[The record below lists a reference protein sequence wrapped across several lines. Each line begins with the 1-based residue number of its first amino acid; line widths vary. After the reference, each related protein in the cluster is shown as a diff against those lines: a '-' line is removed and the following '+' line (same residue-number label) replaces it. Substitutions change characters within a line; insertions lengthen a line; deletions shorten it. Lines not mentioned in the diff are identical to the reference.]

1 MAKDYNIKISI
12 DSAGAI
18 SSIDGVTKALDKTG
32 EAADNTEKQI
42 KELASSLRT
51 LDPKTKQWQDLAKQY
66 QELGGNAKVLN
77 GGLKDLKTTLAS
89 TDPNTEEWKQLNATY
104 IQLGGSVEELTSQ
117 RLSNL
122 KTQMD
127 GLAPDSEQYKKLAD
141 EFTNLGGKIEPVVTP
156 VKSLKTQIKE
166 LQNELLSGRIPEGSK
181 EFEEMTTRLTE
192 LKDKAADF
200 REEIGAKTG
209 SQLEQTTQGF
219 GLMRERLSNLD
230 FVGAAESA
238 KQFSTTLKNFSWKDV
253 VGGFRAMKTAILE
266 ASAAML
272 SNPIIATLAVI
283 ALAIAGVVMAFK
295 LNEKNVQE
303 STDKMLANID
313 RLAEERKRQEKL
325 ELAAAQGNA
334 QKVYEAKM
342 SAMRAEKADNAK
354 KILEI
359 LEQEKT
365 GTKMTEDQFK
375 QLTDARKRNA
385 DLQVEIEI
393 AKIDRI
399 NALNQAAFDLERQ
412 FQQVGMTE
420 REKAVDDLNNKFED
434 QRKKLVELGAT
445 QEQLATLELV
455 QQDEQRK
462 LNAQFAKEDAE
473 KGKAAKDKKK
483 ADAKE
488 IADALKEAK
497 QTQMNEE
504 IAMEEDL
511 TERIRRAKMS
521 DKDIRIEA
529 IRDEYFT
536 LIENAKDL
544 GMDYVALEK
553 EMQKKITDIQQEG
566 VKERQQL
573 QTQMMLDA
581 IAEEEQYFQMSLD
594 AGKTEH
600 ELKLQQLEEQ
610 YFAEKTMMEQYQID
624 TTDLTKKYEQNK
636 TLIEME
642 ERQRRVDQQVEWA
655 NMSINLLTSLSD
667 LGEQQ
672 TEQGRKKAFKR
683 NKALQIAQAT
693 ADTYASATK
702 AYGSQLVVGDVTSP
716 VRASIAAGIA
726 VATGLANIA
735 KISKTQYEGGSTTTP
750 SGGGGGSMGG
760 GTGETTGTTNSS
772 AQFNPLVTNFINNRP
787 EQITPA
793 YVLAGDVASA
803 TEARDKVE
811 NLARIK

>member
-1 MAKDYNIKISI
+1 MAKEYQVKISI
-12 DSAGAI
+12 DSSGAI

-32 EAADNTEKQI
+32 EAADDTNKQI
-42 KELASSLRT
+42 KQLATSLRT

-66 QELGGNAKVLN
+66 QDLGGNAKVLN
-77 GGLKDLKTTLAS
+77 GGLKDLRNTLAN
-89 TDPNTEEWKQLNATY
+89 TDTNTEEWKQLNSVY
-104 IQLGGSVEELTSQ
+104 LQLGGSVEQLTSQ
-117 RLSNL
+117 RLSVL
-122 KTQMD
+122 KTQLD
-127 GLAPDSEQYKKLAD
+127 GLAPDSEKYKKVAD
-141 EFTNLGGKIEPVVTP
+141 EFTNLGGKIEPVVQP
-156 VKSLKTQIKE
+156 VKTLKQQIKE
-166 LQNELLSGRIPEGSK
+166 LQNELLSGKIPEGSQ
-181 EFEEMTTRLTE
+181 EFQDMSNQLTE

-200 REEIGAKTG
+200 NEEIGARTG

-219 GLMRERLSNLD
+219 GLMQDRLRNLD

-238 KQFSTTLKNFSWKDV
+238 KSFSTTLKNFSWKDI
-253 VGGFRAMKTAILE
+253 VGGFRAMKTAMLE

-272 SNPIIATLAVI
+272 ANPIVATLAVI
-283 ALAIAGVVMAFK
+283 AIAIAGVVMAFK
-295 LNEKNVQE
+295 LNEKNIQE

-334 QKVYEAKM
+334 QQVYEAKM
-342 SAMRAEKADNAK
+342 KAMRAEKADNAK
-354 KILEI
+354 KVLEI
-359 LEQEKT
+359 MNQEKT
-365 GTKMTEDQFK
+365 GAELTEEQYT
-375 QLTDARKRNA
+375 QLTNARKRNA

-399 NALNQAAFDLERQ
+399 NALNQAAFDLERR
-412 FQQVGMTE
+412 FNQVGMTT
-420 REKAVDDLNNKFED
+420 RQKAMDDLNNSFDD
-434 QRKKLVELGAT
+434 QEKKLIELGAT
-445 QEQLATLELV
+445 QEQLGQLWAIRNE
-455 QQDEQRK
+455 EQRK
-462 LNAQFAKEDAE
+462 LEKQFAQEDSD
-473 KGKAAKDKKK
+473 KGKASKDKKI
-483 ADAKE
+483 ADAKAT
-488 IADALKEAK
+488 ADALKEAK
-497 QTQMNEE
+497 QTQMMDE

-521 DKDIRIEA
+521 DKDVRIEA

-536 LIENAKDL
+536 LIETAKDL
-544 GMDYVALEK
+544 GLDYITLEK
-553 EMQKKITDIQQEG
+553 ERDAKITQIEQEG
-566 VKERQQL
+566 LKERQAL
-573 QTQMMLDA
+573 QTQMMQEQ
-581 IAEEEQYFQMSLD
+581 IAEEEMYFQMSLD

-610 YFAEKTMMEQYQID
+610 YFAEKTMMEQYQQD
-624 TTDLTKKYEQNK
+624 TTGLTKKYEQEK

-667 LGEQQ
+667 LGEQK
-672 TEQGRKKAFKR
+672 TEQGRKRAFKR

-716 VRASIAAGIA
+716 VRASIAAGVA
-726 VATGLANIA
+726 VAAGLANIA
-735 KISKTQYEGGSTTTP
+735 KIAKTQYEGGSTTTP

-760 GTGETTGTTNSS
+760 GETTGTTNSPTAPS
-772 AQFNPLVTNFINNRP
+772 FNPLVTNFITNRP
-787 EQITPA
+787 DQITPA